1 MKLRDLRKKYGYSQ
15 VDLAKKLNV
24 TQSAI
29 SQWENGRTMPDNFL
43 LAKLAELYE
52 TSIDYLLDNTDNPAP
67 IASLE
72 HKKGIKIPVL
82 GRIQAGIPVEAVE
95 DILDY
100 EEIPAELVQSGAEFF
115 ALQVRGDSMEPVLK
129 EKDVVIVQRQA
140 DVENGEMAV
149 VLVNGDSATVK
160 KIKKMNTGVMLLPYN
175 PEYEPMF
182 YSNDQIHSLPVV
194 ILGKVIELRRKF

>member
-1 MKLRDLRKKYGYSQ
+1 MRLKEARKAAGLTQTEIAKMLGVAQNTYSY
-15 VDLAKKLNV
+15 
-24 TQSAI
+24 
-29 SQWENGRTMPDNFL
+29 WENGKSKIDSQSLSRLSNIL
-43 LAKLAELYE
+43 NV
-52 TSIDYLLDNTDNPAP
+52 SVDYLLGQNISFT
-67 IASLE
+67 